1 MLLQGDFVVL
11 YFFKILEIE
20 FKDYYKFIINV
31 VIKNFVKC
39 IKCEMKCMGYSN
51 F

>member
-11 YFFKILEIE
+11 HFFKISEIE
-20 FKDYYKFIINV
+20 FKDYYKSIINV
-31 VIKNFVKC
+31 VTKNSVKC

-51 F
+51 P